1 MTKTEAHSPSI
12 LVIDDQEGIRKSF
25 SAILEKEGYE
35 VDAVATG
42 QEAIKRS
49 KSRFYNLALV
59 DLRLPDMDGIQLL
72 TTMRDTSPKMVK
84 IIVTGYP
91 SMENAIEAVNRG
103 ADAYIVKPFTMET
116 LLRTIEEHLRKQKEA
131 VKYSEKKVKEFI
143 ETRAEEYESKATTKH
158 RSKK

>member
-12 LVIDDQEGIRKSF
+12 LIIDDQEGIRKSF